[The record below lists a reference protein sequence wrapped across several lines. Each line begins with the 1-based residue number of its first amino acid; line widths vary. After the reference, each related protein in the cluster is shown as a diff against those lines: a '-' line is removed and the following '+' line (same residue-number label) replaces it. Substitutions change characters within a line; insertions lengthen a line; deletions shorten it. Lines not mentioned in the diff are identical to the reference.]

1 MTPLP
6 EAARAPSM
14 LAPVLEALGATAD
27 AWTIDPAASTFELRG
42 RYVFGPAVTARFA
55 VASGHVEL
63 SPDRSDITGN
73 LLLDAASLRSGIEL
87 RDQHLRE
94 RRRAL
99 DVDRY
104 PTIRFDLDRA
114 APGRTT
120 TFDIWGLVTIR
131 DVARPVQLRIDARVD
146 GDHAELTATGE
157 VEHRPFKVGMPALS
171 GRLRVHARL
180 RAVPDPAR

>member
-1 MTPLP
+1 MTPRTQTAP
-6 EAARAPSM
+6 APSP

-55 VASGHVEL
+55 VVSGCVEI

-73 LLLDAASLRSGIEL
+73 LLLDADSLRSGIGL

-94 RRRAL
+94 RRSAL
-99 DVDRY
+99 DVERY

-114 APGRTT
+114 APGRAT
-120 TFDIWGLVTIR
+120 TFDIWGRVTIR
-131 DVARPVQLRIDARVD
+131 DITRPVQLRIDARVV
-146 GDHAELTATGE
+146 GDHAELTATGDL
-157 VEHRPFKVGMPALS
+157 EHRPFKIDMPVLS
-171 GRLRVHARL
+171 RHLRVHARL
-180 RAVPDPAR
+180 RAVPRPSR